1 MGQPVYRWTIPG
13 GGTSSWPINSDFIEY
28 DPYVAPDESLLIF
41 GSDRPGG
48 YGSSDNYICFSTE
61 EGAWTSP
68 INLGLPFN
76 SPSFD
81 LCANGT
87 PDGKY
92 FFFTSGRTTDVDK
105 GQIGRKPDQ
114 EPVEDAD
121 LYWVDFSFID
131 DLKETLLT
139 KQNAAEI
146 IKQDYEENGIQSAI
160 FTLNE
165 LYSNQKDTAY
175 FSPYAL
181 LCLCKDMMELD
192 RTWDADL
199 FCSVLHEILPK
210 EFSIKEG
217 YARVCA
223 VNGHVSKGLKIFEEL
238 ESENSNFNLNN
249 ALSALGYLFTLYPD
263 KSQDALSVLQFT
275 VKKFPE
281 DPWAYFSLARIYRQ
295 LGDLDKAT
303 ANCRKVLEIRPSVGD
318 VSQLLERLLQE
329 QKEKKESFP
338 VLKCPYLGQ
347 EPPGKKAELF
357 APEVITYEVHGSPS
371 ISPDEKE
378 ILIGSM
384 SEGMKY
390 FKMVDGVWQLQDASP
405 FDIPDNCNG
414 MFVSPSGSR
423 LYFLIWEDG
432 DENFYV
438 SEKKEEEWT
447 KPRYLG
453 EEANSFKTHWQF
465 SVAKSENL
473 YFSSE
478 GNIVVS
484 VFRGGKHLKPVPLI
498 LSSGKNLKGGTP
510 CIAPDESYLLYSKA
524 EDGNDNATDLYISY
538 RESDGK
544 WSLPINLGANINSP
558 GHYDLCPKVS
568 PNGKFLFFISRRNGP
583 DFQIYWADAKIIE
596 ESRSKK

>member
-414 MFVSPSGSR
+414 MFVSPSGRR

-432 DENFYV
+432 DENFYI
-438 SEKKEEEWT
+438 SEKKG
-447 KPRYLG
+447 G
-453 EEANSFKTHWQF
+453 EMAPIFKFIGQMRR
-465 SVAKSENL
+465 
-473 YFSSE
+473 SS
-478 GNIVVS
+478 
-484 VFRGGKHLKPVPLI
+484 
-498 LSSGKNLKGGTP
+498 KNQ
-510 CIAPDESYLLYSKA
+510 D
-524 EDGNDNATDLYISY
+524 
-538 RESDGK
+538 
-544 WSLPINLGANINSP
+544 
-558 GHYDLCPKVS
+558 
-568 PNGKFLFFISRRNGP
+568 RRNN
-583 DFQIYWADAKIIE
+583 KN
-596 ESRSKK
+596 KL